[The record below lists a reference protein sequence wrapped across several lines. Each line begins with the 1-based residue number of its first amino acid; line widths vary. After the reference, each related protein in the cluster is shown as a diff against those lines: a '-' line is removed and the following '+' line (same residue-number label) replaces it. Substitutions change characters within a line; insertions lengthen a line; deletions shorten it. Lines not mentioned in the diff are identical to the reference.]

1 MSGDGSLPN
10 FFTQNTGRTVFEGL
24 GGLTLDGA
32 SSTAPPGMPGT
43 AKTAVDTSDSDG
55 IDFSQLTAEFMA
67 SKPLDMSQVRSL
79 FTACMHLYSPLRL
92 HGAILTSLS
101 PA

>member
-32 SSTAPPGMPGT
+32 SSTAPPGMPGAT
-43 AKTAVDTSDSDG
+43 KAAADTIDNDG
-55 IDFSQLTAEFMA
+55 IDFSQLTAEFM
-67 SKPLDMSQVRSL
+67 SSTPLDMSKVPALLSCACTL
-79 FTACMHLYSPLRL
+79 YACMH
-92 HGAILTSLS
+92 A
-101 PA
+101 